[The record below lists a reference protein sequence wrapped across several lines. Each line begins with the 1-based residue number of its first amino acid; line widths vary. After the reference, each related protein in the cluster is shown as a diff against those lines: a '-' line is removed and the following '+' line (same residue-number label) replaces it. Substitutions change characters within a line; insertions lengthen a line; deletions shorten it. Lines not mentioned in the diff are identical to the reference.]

1 MQGIMMKANS
11 GNIGFGSDEAL
22 MEAVSQGRTDA
33 LNVLM
38 DRYMSAVYRISY
50 RILCDRA
57 DSEVVTRNVL
67 MKAWSD
73 APRYDGRYS
82 LMVWIYQIVCHLCI
96 ARLRRRRILDLLS
109 VTSSSVY
116 EMSAPQSLSPEEDYI
131 IKETWEIFC
140 RASRNLSPKQRI
152 VFTLREL
159 EGLSTDDISAI
170 TGLNQDRID
179 RNIHIAHQQIRSEL
193 EHYGKVR

>member
-1 MQGIMMKANS
+1 MMKVNS

-96 ARLRRRRILDLLS
+96 ARLRRRRILELLS

-116 EMSAPQSLSPEEDYI
+116 EMSAPQPLSPEEDYI

>member
-1 MQGIMMKANS
+1 MMKANA

-57 DSEVVTRNVL
+57 DSEVVTRDVL

>member
-1 MQGIMMKANS
+1 MMKANS

-116 EMSAPQSLSPEEDYI
+116 EMAAPQPLSPEEDYI

>member
-57 DSEVVTRNVL
+57 DSEEITRDVL
-67 MKAWSD
+67 VKAWSD

-82 LMVWIYQIVCHLCI
+82 LTVWIYQIVCYLCI
-96 ARLRRRRILDLLS
+96 ARLRRRQILDLLS
-109 VTSSSVY
+109 VSSSVY
-116 EMSAPQSLSPEEDYI
+116 EMSAPQPLSPKEDFI
-131 IKETWEIFC
+131 TKETWEIFC

-152 VFTLREL
+152 VFTLCDL
-159 EGLSTDDISAI
+159 EGLSAEDISAI
-170 TGLNQDRID
+170 TGLNRDRID
-179 RNIHIAHQQIRSEL
+179 SNIHIARQQIISEL

>member
-1 MQGIMMKANS
+1 MMKANS

>member
-1 MQGIMMKANS
+1 MMKANS

-96 ARLRRRRILDLLS
+96 ARLRRRRILDLLT

>member
-1 MQGIMMKANS
+1 MMKANS

-96 ARLRRRRILDLLS
+96 ARLRRRRILELLS

-116 EMSAPQSLSPEEDYI
+116 EMSAPQPLSPEEDYI

>member
-1 MQGIMMKANS
+1 MMKANS

-152 VFTLREL
+152 VFTLRDL

-179 RNIHIAHQQIRSEL
+179 SNIHIAHQQIRSEL